1 MKRSSLAGVALLIVI
16 AAFGAIGSAHA
27 QETPAPPTIS
37 PTPTTSP
44 ADPAL
49 AATFAQQ
56 GKFDQ
61 AIGAYQAVVAQGTR
75 PERLAAHLALARLY
89 LDEGQPGTAAKELEA
104 YLLEAPAGTDVH
116 GAQFLLAEAL
126 SEQGEWGQALLLYD
140 AYIQSG
146 GGASLYA
153 RIGKAEA
160 LAYAGRAADAVAQGE
175 ALLSESIPADLR
187 LSFIHTMAQALE
199 DVSPPDAVAWYQR
212 LRDES
217 QSPSDQALA
226 LWRSALIQRDL
237 GNDQPWL
244 SNAVTIVERYPGT
257 ATALEVVEN
266 FPPVKIVMDGYQ
278 FGLVY
283 YLNGEYDKARD
294 IFEDVVGAQPPSVNA
309 ARASYYLAVMKEGED
324 NEAAI
329 ADYARVVQLDPKVE
343 LADDAL
349 WWRGR
354 LLELMGRV
362 PEAQDT
368 YRQLVAQYPTAGFGI
383 EARFRLP
390 VLDYDAGKYV
400 EAATAFGAIASD
412 SKDETRQRAMLWQ
425 GKALDAQGQHDVAE
439 AAWRTVANEAPDGY
453 YGLRAKVLLGE
464 ADGSSNDAGIEDA
477 LETDWGAIESWLRQT
492 AHVDLAAAF
501 EALLYNTHWGMAQ
514 EALALGMERRGSSEL
529 STLLEDA
536 GEDPGLLYELS
547 RYASTRGVTDISARA
562 AARLINALPDDVAAT
577 APPDLLR
584 LAYPAPHADL
594 LDEVTD
600 SKDAP
605 DLLLLA
611 MERQESF
618 FDPLAGSTAGALGLM
633 QIIPATG
640 TAIAEE
646 LDVTDFR
653 ADDLFR
659 PAVSL
664 EFGAHYIAQQ
674 IDLFDGD
681 IYQSL
686 AAYNGGPGNA
696 ERWGEAAD
704 GDADR
709 FVAEIEF
716 GQTEAYIKLVMENL
730 AHYRQLYLE
739 LDAPSLPED

>member
-1 MKRSSLAGVALLIVI
+1 MNRRSVVGVALLIVI
-16 AAFGAIGSAHA
+16 AAFGAAGARA

-37 PTPTTSP
+37 PTPTPSP

-56 GKFDQ
+56 GRFDQ
-61 AIGAYQAVVAQGTR
+61 AIGAYQAVVAEGAR
-75 PERLAAHLALARLY
+75 PERLAAHVALARLY
-89 LDEGQPGTAAKELEA
+89 LDEGEPGAAANELEA
-104 YLLEAPAGTDVH
+104 YLLEAPAGADVR
-116 GAQFLLAEAL
+116 GAQFLLGEAL
-126 SEQGEWGQALLLYD
+126 SAQGEWDGALLLYD
-140 AYIQSG
+140 AYIQAG

-160 LAYAGRAADAVAQGE
+160 LAYAGRAADAVAEGE
-175 ALLSESIPADLR
+175 ALLREEVPADVR
-187 LSFIHTMAQALE
+187 LGFILTMAQALE
-199 DVSPPDAVAWYQR
+199 DASPRDAVAWYQR

-217 QSPSDQALA
+217 QSPGDQALA

-266 FPPVKIVMDGYQ
+266 FPPVKVLMDGYQ

-283 YLNGEYDKARD
+283 YLNGEYEKARD
-294 IFEDVVGAQPPSVNA
+294 TFEDLVAAQPPSVNA

-324 NEAAI
+324 NEAAV

-354 LLELMGRV
+354 LLELMDRV

-390 VLDYDAGKYV
+390 LLDYDAGKYA
-400 EAATAFGAIASD
+400 EAARAFGEIASD
-412 SKDETRQRAMLWQ
+412 SEGETRQRALLWQ
-425 GKALDAQGQHDVAE
+425 GKGLDAQDQHDAAGVTWRAVA
-439 AAWRTVANEAPDGY
+439 TEAPDGY

-464 ADGSSNDAGIEDA
+464 VDGSSNDAGLEEA
-477 LETDWGAIESWLRQT
+477 PETDWGAIESWLRQD
-492 AHVDLAAAF
+492 AGVDITAAF

-514 EALALGMERRGSSEL
+514 EALALGMERRASSEL
-529 STLLEDA
+529 NTLLDDA
-536 GEDPGLLYELS
+536 GQDPGLLYELS
-547 RYASTRGVTDISARA
+547 RYALTRGVTDISARA
-562 AARLINALPDDVAAT
+562 AARLLNALPDDVAVT

-594 LDEVTD
+594 LDEFTD
-600 SKDAP
+600 REDAP

-646 LDVTDFR
+646 LDVEDFR
-653 ADDLFR
+653 VDDLFR

-674 IDLFDGD
+674 LDSFDGD
-681 IYQSL
+681 VYQAL

-696 ERWGEAAD
+696 QRWGEAAD
-704 GDADR
+704 GDVDR
-709 FVAEIEF
+709 FLAEVEF